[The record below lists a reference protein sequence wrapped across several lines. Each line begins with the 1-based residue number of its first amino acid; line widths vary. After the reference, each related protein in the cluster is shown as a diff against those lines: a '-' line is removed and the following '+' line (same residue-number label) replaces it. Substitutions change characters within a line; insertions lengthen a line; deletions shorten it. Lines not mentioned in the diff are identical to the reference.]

1 MAFCAS
7 RISGA
12 SRKPCWS
19 PISDGLP
26 SRWTKIHPA
35 CTGLRNDLFR
45 RESADRAGAEKV
57 NPARARQSRA
67 ARFIVDMIYN
77 PKRSRCG
84 VHLLTMGDTGE
95 VTRLLGEVGKGKKD
109 AMNQLLPLVYDELHR
124 LARSY
129 FRRERG
135 EHTLQPTAL
144 VHEAY
149 IRMVDQKA
157 PMQTRGHFLAVAA
170 TQMRRILLDY
180 ARKHRAER
188 RGGGGQKV
196 LLEDTMAIA
205 EQTPLDMIGLD
216 TALTQLSKLD
226 PEQGKLV
233 ELRFFGGLS
242 VEETADV
249 MGVSPATIKRSW
261 SSARAFLHREMT
273 GGDSDAGAMGADQAD
288 L

>member
-1 MAFCAS
+1 M
-7 RISGA
+7 
-12 SRKPCWS
+12 
-19 PISDGLP
+19 SD
-26 SRWTKIHPA
+26 S
-35 CTGLRNDLFR
+35 
-45 RESADRAGAEKV
+45 
-57 NPARARQSRA
+57 
-67 ARFIVDMIYN
+67 
-77 PKRSRCG
+77 
-84 VHLLTMGDTGE
+84 GE
-95 VTRLLGEVGKGKKD
+95 VTRLLGEIHGGKKD

-149 IRMVDQKA
+149 IRLVDQKA
-157 PMQTRGHFLAVAA
+157 AMQTRGHFLAVAA

-180 ARKHRAER
+180 ARKHHAER

-205 EQTPLDMIGLD
+205 EQKPLDMIGLD
-216 TALTQLSKLD
+216 SALNQLSMLD
-226 PEQGKLV
+226 PEQAKLV

-249 MGVSPATIKRSW
+249 MHVSPATVKRSW

-273 GGDSDAGAMGADQAD
+273 GGDSDAGAMGADPAA